1 MKKALIL
8 LMTLAMMVSTM
19 SCGLSHVRMTSQP
32 GIGETPSPAAEE
44 KDLSATNADAQK
56 TPEILRPQASAMPTV
71 SPTPRPAQTPKAED
85 SRPFGESSEQTK
97 EPVPQTDNTV
107 SAASSPNTPLPTPAP
122 QMPSAEHPQN
132 SAPTQTTHRTETDT
146 AAPNPQ
152 PAAPADTGEHTATVV
167 ADRQPID
174 TLQQATLPDLLTAE
188 NFPDPS
194 LLQALREQ
202 HPDGLTRETIG
213 SVTSFA
219 TGATIH
225 DTTGI
230 ELLTGLKELNLFGTN
245 DFPSVNVSTMPN
257 LSTLHLSGSSLQML
271 DLRSNSQLRSL
282 SYYGPCS
289 NAETVEL
296 HSCPLLEKLY
306 IEAPIRS
313 LDLSACPMLKEL
325 TLRGCQLD
333 SIDLSQNPELQD
345 LDCAA
350 PLSTLDVT
358 RCSKL
363 ESLYFQGDISQLDLS
378 CNPQLKELSVIAKLN
393 MLDLSHNPEL
403 SLLQCE
409 YNTLRSLDVS
419 MLPKLERLICYDN
432 ALTELDLSHN
442 PQLQVLN
449 CADNSLSSLDLRACP
464 KLTFL
469 CADSQRSVSVK
480 AMLING
486 NYVIDLTPL
495 VGAENLDRVMDAN
508 GIPLPTGKV
517 CFGDALPEAFT
528 YLYNTGCP
536 LGNLDVTVTL
546 TAPQE
551 EAPTEPETP
560 ADAEGPAWKEA
571 YKAFL
576 DTRGR
581 SDWLYALYDLNGDGV
596 PEMIVKSGD
605 CEANYLGT
613 LYTCTADGR
622 VGVIGTRSM
631 SHAGLCGLS
640 SEHAL
645 VEVWGHQGCY
655 AISKW
660 TWDGVSFSVE
670 TLLPEKNYGHEMYPY
685 HTESGSSLLSYL
697 PMTVCSDYTGLDWN
711 GNPWDENHLILAQ
724 GPVGQQETIEPE
736 APAEPE
742 VLPEPETTSEPP
754 ACDHLWDGESP
765 YMMGG
770 ETLWHLRCEN
780 CGEEYYVD
788 DEGLDAERL
797 KRKTA
802 DGDPFVMEA
811 QEIAAS
817 GLSEYDMME
826 ACAAVTAGR
835 CTNSNCCW
843 SDANHL
849 ISMLQVCGIRA
860 EFIHISEWLDRN
872 GYTAEQFYNE
882 NGEWTW
888 PSGLGSN
895 HAWNRCTLSDGT
907 WYEVDTS
914 YGFGI
919 YQISAPNSYLY

>member
-19 SCGLSHVRMTSQP
+19 SCGLSPVRLTSQP
-32 GIGETPSPAAEE
+32 VIGETPSPAAEE
-44 KDLSATNADAQK
+44 KDLSATTADAQK
-56 TPEILRPQASAMPTV
+56 RPEILRPRASAMPTV
-71 SPTPRPAQTPKAED
+71 SPSPRPTQTPEAGD
-85 SRPFGESSEQTK
+85 SPPFGASSEQTK
-97 EPVPQTDNTV
+97 KPVPQTDDTV
-107 SAASSPNTPLPTPAP
+107 SASPNQNTQPPNTAYP
-122 QMPSAEHPQN
+122 QDST
-132 SAPTQTTHRTETDT
+132 PTQ
-146 AAPNPQ
+146 NPQ

-697 PMTVCSDYTGLDWN
+697 PMTVCSDYAGLDWN

-742 VLPEPETTSEPP
+742 VLPEPETTSEPS

-802 DGDPFVMEA
+802 DGYPFVMEA

-826 ACAAVTAGR
+826 ACAAFTAGR